1 MQQLHQ
7 HPLQQQ
13 PSGSLDFLPKC
24 SGVLNR
30 VYMACNTIQPMFGLH
45 AKDVFYRPVRET
57 FPNIAADYYARIS
70 HPMTFRTIEERIS
83 KGFYVNAQM
92 FADVSHGRAGAVVAG
107 SSSCHGRGGEDPRC
121 CPGSRAAC
129 QGCWRSLPVT
139 SSCVTSSAVAS
150 PNRAKV
156 DLHTC
161 ASSTA
166 YNTLSNAAYTLCLP
180 AVLRCCPVAA
190 GHAAGV

>member
-1 MQQLHQ
+1 LAAGELPPFGPGGDALQQLQ
-7 HPLQQQ
+7 QQPLQRQ

-92 FADVSHGRAGAVVAG
+92 FADVSFHGAARWRY
-107 SSSCHGRGGEDPRC
+107 GRWRQQRLATGGGEGKCRRG
-121 CPGSRAAC
+121 CPSSRF
-129 QGCWRSLPVT
+129 SN
-139 SSCVTSSAVAS
+139 
-150 PNRAKV
+150 NRELA
-156 DLHTC
+156 
-161 ASSTA
+161 
-166 YNTLSNAAYTLCLP
+166 P
-180 AVLRCCPVAA
+180 
-190 GHAAGV
+190 